1 MHYYSPKGDNM
12 RQNDT
17 NQAKTEV
24 IENLVGIILFY
35 VVLIGGV
42 LIIDMRMS
50 SLPDYPSSSIN
61 MQNKTI
67 GSFICTNRYKIRM

>member
-1 MHYYSPKGDNM
+1 M
-12 RQNDT
+12 
-17 NQAKTEV
+17 KTEV

-50 SLPDYPSSSIN
+50 SLPDYPSSNIN
-61 MQNKTI
+61 MQN
-67 GSFICTNRYKIRM
+67 